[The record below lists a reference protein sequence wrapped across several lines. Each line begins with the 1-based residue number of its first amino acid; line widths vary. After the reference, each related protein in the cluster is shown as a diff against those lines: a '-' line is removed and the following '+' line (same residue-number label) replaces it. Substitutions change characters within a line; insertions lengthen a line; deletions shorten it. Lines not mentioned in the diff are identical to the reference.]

1 MCPIETGF
9 KGVVSKIDHSKKGV
23 HCVVKK
29 LIRTPAGIVRPASRG
44 IISYEIDA
52 FDKRLI
58 CVRWEDG
65 GSAYVIPDEIE
76 ISSGNAAAK
85 NMQTNKSEDEFD

>member
-1 MCPIETGF
+1 M
-9 KGVVSKIDHSKKGV
+9 VSKIDHSKKGV
-23 HCVVKK
+23 RCAAKK

-44 IISYEIDA
+44 TILYEIEA

-65 GSAYVIPDEIE
+65 VSAYVVPDEIE
-76 ISSGNAAAK
+76 IRSVNPV
-85 NMQTNKSEDEFD
+85 TEDMLGHIG